1 MHEYVLYAQVP
12 HERIDTAL
20 QVLAGYTRSQPV
32 DLCEQTLIYAQLK
45 VPEVAVSKKVRTN
58 DSERNQVYNMK
69 LADNAI

>member
-1 MHEYVLYAQVP
+1 MHEYVLYAQIP
-12 HERIDTAL
+12 NERIDTAL

-58 DSERNQVYNMK
+58 DSERYHASNME
-69 LADNAI
+69 LTDNAV